1 MSKRDYYEVLGV
13 NKTSS
18 QDEIKKAYR
27 KLAKELHPD
36 KGGDENKFKEVSEAY
51 EVLSDDSK
59 KANYDRFG
67 HNENNRGNPEDMFR
81 GFHEMFNQRFN
92 QAPQVRT
99 GENMS
104 VTVKLTL
111 EEIFNGV
118 NKKYNYNRNVS
129 CTECEGNGGTEPYSC
144 PTCNGSGMVTNLTRT
159 PMGTFQTT
167 HPCPSCE
174 STGTKYKTECGT
186 CKGSGLTS
194 KTESLEVDVPAGV
207 QDGMTFVMQGK
218 GQGIKSGVNGD
229 LHIRV
234 IELPH
239 KVFTRVGAD
248 LKMNLK
254 LSYPQLVLGDKIEIE
269 TIEGNK
275 IRMNVPEYSDVGS
288 NLRVPFKGT
297 RLYGKDN
304 RGDLIVTLG
313 VEIPNDIDDETKE
326 IITNLKEKLATKE

>member
-1 MSKRDYYEVLGV
+1 
-13 NKTSS
+13 
-18 QDEIKKAYR
+18 
-27 KLAKELHPD
+27 
-36 KGGDENKFKEVSEAY
+36 
-51 EVLSDDSK
+51 
-59 KANYDRFG
+59 
-67 HNENNRGNPEDMFR
+67 
-81 GFHEMFNQRFN
+81 
-92 QAPQVRT
+92 
-99 GENMS
+99 
-104 VTVKLTL
+104 
-111 EEIFNGV
+111 
-118 NKKYNYNRNVS
+118 
-129 CTECEGNGGTEPYSC
+129 
-144 PTCNGSGMVTNLTRT
+144 
-159 PMGTFQTT
+159 MGTFQTT

-194 KTESLEVDVPAGV
+194 KTEALEVDVPAGV

-326 IITNLKEKLATKE
+326 IIINLKEKLATKE